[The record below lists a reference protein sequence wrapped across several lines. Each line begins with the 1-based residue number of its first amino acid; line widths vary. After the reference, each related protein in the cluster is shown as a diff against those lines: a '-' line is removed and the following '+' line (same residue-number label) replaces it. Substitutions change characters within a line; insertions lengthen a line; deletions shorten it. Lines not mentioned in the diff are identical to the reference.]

1 MTIEFIIIVSLAIG
15 ASIFVVIVATT
26 LIVHKFVSIRVQQRL
41 DRLHGVYSIIF
52 SELILTSLPPLSP
65 GSKTSAIFKQYEE
78 LIEPMKVR
86 LAKYSPRRQTLH
98 RKAMREV
105 LVRFARDVIGDPAE
119 RLLYFFYSFNFVE
132 DEIGLMNTRHW
143 WVRALAAREL
153 GLLKA
158 RKAIAPL
165 TAALEDP
172 HPDVRNQ
179 AMQSLVAIVGV
190 GALPNILRL
199 SRNLSR
205 WTTVELSVIVKQF
218 ESAAVPAL
226 LDALDLEDRSIVVF
240 CLEMLAESG
249 FVDAVEKVRHI
260 AQNHPDLHVRSK
272 AIEVLG
278 RLGDERAERLLL
290 QLAESPVEALRLSA
304 LFAIER
310 IGMAS
315 AVPVLLK
322 RIRQA
327 SLAEKIVAARA
338 LARSGTIG
346 VEHLR
351 SLLIEESAVIR
362 SVAEQVLE
370 EVESPAIVT

>member
-1 MTIEFIIIVSLAIG
+1 
-15 ASIFVVIVATT
+15 
-26 LIVHKFVSIRVQQRL
+26 
-41 DRLHGVYSIIF
+41 
-52 SELILTSLPPLSP
+52 
-65 GSKTSAIFKQYEE
+65 
-78 LIEPMKVR
+78 
-86 LAKYSPRRQTLH
+86 
-98 RKAMREV
+98 MREV

-132 DEIGLMNTRHW
+132 DLMELMNSRHW
-143 WVRALAAREL
+143 WVRALAAHEL
-153 GLLKA
+153 GMLKA
-158 RKAIAPL
+158 KKAIAPL

-190 GALPNILRL
+190 GSLSNILRL

-205 WTTVELSVIVKQF
+205 WTTLELSIIVKRF
-218 ESAAVPAL
+218 EGAAVPAL
-226 LDALDLEDRSIVVF
+226 LEALDLEDRSVVIF
-240 CLEMLAESG
+240 SLEMLAESG
-249 FVDAVEKVRHI
+249 FVNAVEKVRHI
-260 AQNHPDLHVRSK
+260 AQNHPDLQVRSK

-278 RLGDERAERLLL
+278 RLGDQRAESLLL
-290 QLAESPVEALRLSA
+290 HLAENPVESLRLSA
-304 LFAIER
+304 LSAIER

-315 AVPVLLK
+315 AAPVLLK

-327 SLAEKIVAARA
+327 NLSEKIAAARA
-338 LARSGTIG
+338 LARSGPIG

-370 EVESPAIVT
+370 EVESTAVTT